1 MKGLKKKFLAI
12 PLTAIT
18 AVTMAIAT
26 SAESVAD
33 DSMKATLETAGAQ
46 LTTSFSDMIS
56 TIVPVVLGIVGSGL
70 VIFGIVKLV
79 GLAKKIFGKVAG

>member
-1 MKGLKKKFLAI
+1 MKGLKKKLFAI